1 MPASRSRRLLRAIAI
16 TASLAVAP
24 SSGDAQGMPSDTAA
38 DHIIRVT
45 QKWGASSPLG
55 ALATQPM
62 GADDVELRVW
72 GGYGHG
78 GSWGV
83 VLRRTDDRWR
93 AWRARAETC
102 VINAASLPTPA
113 GVTPTDSMLR
123 AAARRRCH
131 PPHMDGGGTFYMV
144 DSLALE
150 EVDAR
155 RAGPVWEQ
163 SLGAGV
169 LDLRSLVR
177 RNWIMIDGFAIVIEV
192 RRDDVYRVSQ
202 FPAVR
207 PPEVGADSVARRIY
221 QNVMT
226 EFGRFRERRP

>member
-1 MPASRSRRLLRAIAI
+1 MPASRSLRLLRAIAI
-16 TASLAVAP
+16 NASLVVGP
-24 SSGDAQGMPSDTAA
+24 SSGDAQGMPSDTAT
-38 DHIIRVT
+38 DHIVRVT

-55 ALATQPM
+55 ALATRPM
-62 GADDVELRVW
+62 GADDVELRAW

-83 VLRRTDDRWR
+83 VLRRTDARWR
-93 AWRARAETC
+93 AWRARAEKC

-123 AAARRRCH
+123 AAAGRRCH

-144 DSLALE
+144 DTLALE

-163 SLGAGV
+163 SLRAGV
-169 LDLRSLVR
+169 LDLRSPVR
-177 RNWIMIDGFAIVIEV
+177 RSWIMIDGFTIVIEV
-192 RRDDVYRVSQ
+192 RRGDAYRVSQ
-202 FPAVR
+202 FAAVR
-207 PPEVGADSVARRIY
+207 PPEVAADSVARRVYRTVID
-221 QNVMT
+221 
-226 EFGRFRERRP
+226 EFGRFQERRQ